1 MPTLNSVYVH
11 PPARSLPLWPAG
23 DLDTSARSHL
33 IVPIGGRAETDLAR
47 QRLRQAQLLAPS
59 TLLAFAALGPAEADT
74 LSAVYRSARVGLR
87 VLIIGGQFDVFQA
100 LAAARGAGL
109 LPPELRC
116 ILTHTRDLPMFCA
129 HCRATS
135 RVAAAPGSLVTCPGC
150 ARTLEIHEHTSSR
163 RGSFLAS
170 QAAVP
175 NTLAQ
180 AA

>member
-1 MPTLNSVYVH
+1 MPTPSSAYVH

-23 DLDTSARSHL
+23 HLDTSARSHL
-33 IVPIGGRAETDLAR
+33 IVRIGGRAETDLAHE
-47 QRLRQAQLLAPS
+47 RLRQAQQLAPT
-59 TLLAFAALGPAEADT
+59 TLLAFAALGPTEAAT
-74 LSAVYRSARVGLR
+74 LNAAYRSARVGLR

-135 RVAAAPGSLVTCPGC
+135 RVEATPGAIVSCPSC
-150 ARTLEIHEHTSSR
+150 RRTLEIHEHTSEV

-170 QAAVP
+170 QAAAT
-175 NTLAQ
+175 NDLAQ